1 MKITLW
7 LNLPGPKNFEMTF
20 QKLYLQE
27 IKNGR
32 DPRKIIVGG
41 FSQEF
46 IYIHDLLII
55 FYKKQ
60 DYINLIEKYQIL
72 NFKKI
77 HMCLEIMRKI
87 NGQES

>member
-7 LNLPGPKNFEMTF
+7 LNLPGLENVDIIF

-27 IKNGR
+27 IKSGR

-46 IYIHDLLII
+46 FHIHDLLII
-55 FYKKQ
+55 FYKKK
-60 DYINLIEKYQIL
+60 DYINLIKTYTT
-72 NFKKI
+72 
-77 HMCLEIMRKI
+77 
-87 NGQES
+87 